1 MERSVSE
8 FVQKKIHHT
17 SMPFRSTLKKRLSA
31 NKPSTASMVGERRS
45 VEGAVRFR
53 NLNDTLMWTS
63 VDAVDCDVNA
73 VVYRGRY
80 SEDDDERRRAN
91 SVGKFTVTSEHVYNA
106 DISLSD
112 AEVRMIVSIS
122 QLEKRGKMKHTDI
135 GTFITIHRK
144 SLAKE
149 DYVIVYRSPK
159 IMEVTSTSLHKF
171 PEIIIA
177 REKLLGGANDRQIR
191 FTLHSAANGDAIGEA
206 EILYSQLITD
216 GKVNLRLHSRDLNG
230 NTLFGVSK
238 RTLHHVGVLHV
249 NAFLD
254 SCTMSSSSRG
264 SSSSTVSTTS
274 TQESRVRSLKDDEEP
289 KEKSN
294 VMMASGRTQ
303 AYLISL
309 LAPTVDIRLRPPFP
323 NRSSEHLMDR
333 SYYK

>member
-1 MERSVSE
+1 
-8 FVQKKIHHT
+8 
-17 SMPFRSTLKKRLSA
+17 
-31 NKPSTASMVGERRS
+31 
-45 VEGAVRFR
+45 
-53 NLNDTLMWTS
+53 
-63 VDAVDCDVNA
+63 
-73 VVYRGRY
+73 
-80 SEDDDERRRAN
+80 
-91 SVGKFTVTSEHVYNA
+91 
-106 DISLSD
+106 
-112 AEVRMIVSIS
+112 MIVSIS

-135 GTFITIHRK
+135 ETFLTIHRK

-171 PEIIIA
+171 PEIIIT

-206 EILYSQLITD
+206 EIFYSQLITD
-216 GKVNLRLHSRDLNG
+216 GKINLKLHSRDLNG

-294 VMMASGRTQ
+294 VMMASGYGSQKNQPQ
-303 AYLISL
+303 AIGWKGRERSRPRSIDHDTGGDRDYFAFAHSVLLIIGPRL
-309 LAPTVDIRLRPPFP
+309 L
-323 NRSSEHLMDR
+323 
-333 SYYK
+333 